1 MYLTLVLAV
10 PFVLLD
16 IPFSKQESRSISV
29 ENRVLRIGGAN
40 RAPLF
45 IYVSKQVLRSIDFD
59 ECVRA

>member
-29 ENRVLRIGGAN
+29 EDRVLRIGGAH
-40 RAPLF
+40 RVPLF
-45 IYVSKQVLRSIDFD
+45 MVVSKQVLRSISFD